1 MKKFK
6 AYLEEAVNQ
15 NFYNDMYT
23 RIHGAASRRGVSN
36 PEVIARLGAAQAS
49 LETGYGKHMVG
60 NNPFGIKGA
69 GPSGSVE
76 AKTREVIR
84 GQDQYIKDKFR
95 KYDNFDQAADDYV
108 DFLHRN
114 KRYKDVVS
122 ASDVDTAI
130 AAQGRSGYATDPR
143 YGEILAK
150 IHKERSSGTTSLPS
164 HQSDT
169 KPVAQSKQSK
179 DPNFETG
186 TQRREPDSYK
196 QQEPDN
202 DYPRELE
209 LPQKSYA
216 SDSASDPNVG
226 KRQQFLKP
234 QRTSRTA

>member
-15 NFYNDMYT
+15 NFYNDMYK
-23 RIHGAASRRGVSN
+23 RIHSSASRRGVSN

-69 GPSGSVE
+69 GPGGSVE
-76 AKTREVIR
+76 AKTREVIG

-164 HQSDT
+164 Q
-169 KPVAQSKQSK
+169 QK
-179 DPNFETG
+179 DSSFETG

-196 QQEPDN
+196 QQEPDS

>member
-15 NFYNDMYT
+15 NFYNDMYK
-23 RIHGAASRRGVSN
+23 RIHSSASRRGVSN

-69 GPSGSVE
+69 GSSGSVE
-76 AKTREVIR
+76 AKTREVIG

-150 IHKERSSGTTSLPS
+150 IHKERSSETTSLPS
-164 HQSDT
+164 Q
-169 KPVAQSKQSK
+169 QK
-179 DPNFETG
+179 DSSFETG

>member
-76 AKTREVIR
+76 AKTREVIG

-108 DFLHRN
+108 DFLHR
-114 KRYKDVVS
+114 KKDTRTLSLHQMLTLLLQPKEEVVM
-122 ASDVDTAI
+122 
-130 AAQGRSGYATDPR
+130 QQ
-143 YGEILAK
+143 ILAMVK
-150 IHKERSSGTTSLPS
+150 FLQKYIKNVL
-164 HQSDT
+164 
-169 KPVAQSKQSK
+169 
-179 DPNFETG
+179 
-186 TQRREPDSYK
+186 
-196 QQEPDN
+196 
-202 DYPRELE
+202 LE
-209 LPQKSYA
+209 LQAYLHIKVIQNLLHNPNKVKILILKLELSVENQIHISNKNQIAIILANWNCLKKAMLQIPQA
-216 SDSASDPNVG
+216 I
-226 KRQQFLKP
+226 L
-234 QRTSRTA
+234 T

>member
-15 NFYNDMYT
+15 NFYNDMYK
-23 RIHGAASRRGVSN
+23 RIHSSASRRGVSN

-69 GPSGSVE
+69 GPGGSVE
-76 AKTREVIR
+76 AKTREVIG

-108 DFLHRN
+108 NFLHRN

-164 HQSDT
+164 Q
-169 KPVAQSKQSK
+169 QK
-179 DPNFETG
+179 DSSFETG

-196 QQEPDN
+196 QQEPDS

>member
-15 NFYNDMYT
+15 NFYNDMYK
-23 RIHGAASRRGVSN
+23 RIHSSASRRGVSN

-69 GPSGSVE
+69 GPGGSVE
-76 AKTREVIR
+76 AKTREVIG

-164 HQSDT
+164 Q
-169 KPVAQSKQSK
+169 QK

-196 QQEPDN
+196 QQEPDSYKQQEPDS